1 MDPTSK
7 ALASAALK
15 AGGSGLSGLADAMG
29 SGPSRMGLLIQAFA
43 PASAVSWFQGCRM
56 RVRQVKAQEQMF
68 DEACKAILKNST
80 AQLERL
86 TGSREQQ
93 QDPAIRLVVDALQA
107 DMRVLST
114 VRDAVRLCDDKSLL
128 GGAGAAPTDADP
140 GDAEEK
146 ARLSHRE
153 DASWWDM
160 FEGLARR
167 RNEPWRQE
175 LLARALVEYDRV
187 PGSIGLK
194 AIWEIGMMENDDF
207 GCLAAFCDS
216 ALHIDGKPVVL
227 IEPEQQ
233 AKFRFEDADAVR
245 EINLAHA
252 ISALIDAGLVSQAA
266 TQFSTKEPVR
276 LEHLKGPTWF
286 QHQHVDQSAD
296 ANHDIQIN
304 GFFVNDVA
312 LDICKL
318 YGPKLN
324 IASDAS
330 FEEFQ
335 SLMTEA
341 AKEQPEIIGK
351 VKFLKRKP
359 SKAKR

>member
-1 MDPTSK
+1 MEPTSK
-7 ALASAALK
+7 ALASAAMK
-15 AGGSGLSGLADAMG
+15 ASSASISSLADAMG
-29 SGPSRMGLLIQAFA
+29 SGPSRIAMLIQAFA
-43 PASAVSWFQGCRM
+43 PASAVSWFQGRRL
-56 RVRQVKAQEQMF
+56 RVRQVKAQEQVF
-68 DEACKAILKNST
+68 DEVCKVVVKNTKKHLDRLHASPDG
-80 AQLERL
+80 LEDPMVRL
-86 TGSREQQ
+86 SAE
-93 QDPAIRLVVDALQA
+93 ALQS

-114 VRDAVRLCDDKSLL
+114 FRDAVRICDDSSLL
-128 GGAGAAPTDADP
+128 SSP
-140 GDAEEK
+140 GKASKDGDRDDEEEK
-146 ARLSHRE
+146 RQLEHRE

-233 AKFRFEDADAVR
+233 AKFRFEDADALR

-266 TQFSTKEPVR
+266 TQFSTKDPVR

-286 QHQHVDQSAD
+286 LHQHVDQSAD

-318 YGPKLN
+318 YEPKLN

-341 AKEQPEIIGK
+341 EKEQPEVIGK

>member
-1 MDPTSK
+1 MEPTSK
-7 ALASAALK
+7 ALASAAAK
-15 AGGSGLSGLADAMG
+15 AGGAGISSLADAMG
-29 SGPSRMGLLIQAFA
+29 SGPSRIGMLIQAFA
-43 PASAVSWFQGCRM
+43 PESAVSWFQGCRL
-56 RVRQVKAQEQMF
+56 RVRQVKAQEQVF
-68 DEACKAILKNST
+68 EEVCKAVVKNSKKHLDRLH
-80 AQLERL
+80 ASPDGLE
-86 TGSREQQ
+86 
-93 QDPAIRLVVDALQA
+93 DPLIRIAVDSVQS
-107 DMRVLST
+107 DIRVLSIF
-114 VRDAVRLCDDKSLL
+114 RDAVRICDDSSLL
-128 GGAGAAPTDADP
+128 SSP
-140 GDAEEK
+140 GNESRDIDRDDEK
-146 ARLSHRE
+146 EKRQLEHRE

-207 GCLAAFCDS
+207 GCLAEFCNS

-227 IEPEQQ
+227 IEPEHQ
-233 AKFRFEDADAVR
+233 AKFRFEDADHVR
-245 EINLAHA
+245 QINLAHA

-266 TQFSTKEPVR
+266 TQFTTTDPVR

-286 QHQHVDQSAD
+286 VHQHVDSAED
-296 ANHDIQIN
+296 AHHAVQIN

-318 YGPKLN
+318 YEPKLN

-330 FEEFQ
+330 FEEFRT
-335 SLMTEA
+335 LMTDLS
-341 AKEQPEIIGK
+341 KDQPEVMGK
-351 VKFLKRKP
+351 VKFLKRRP
-359 SKAKR
+359 AKAKH

>member
-1 MDPTSK
+1 MDPISK
-7 ALASAALK
+7 ALVSAAMK
-15 AGGSGLSGLADAMG
+15 TGGSSLSSLADTMG
-29 SGPSRMGLLIQAFA
+29 SGPSRIGMMIQAFA
-43 PASAVSWFQGCRM
+43 PASAVSWFQGRRL

-68 DEACKAILKNST
+68 DEVCKTVLKGS
-80 AQLERL
+80 AKQLERL
-86 TGSREQQ
+86 TTSGDGLE
-93 QDPAIRLVVDALQA
+93 DPAVRLAIEAMQS

-114 VRDAVRLCDDKSLL
+114 FRDAVRICEDTPLVGKS
-128 GGAGAAPTDADP
+128 GKATEDTEKDRE
-140 GDAEEK
+140 AERGQLK
-146 ARLSHRE
+146 HRE

-160 FEGLARR
+160 FESLARR

-227 IEPEQQ
+227 LEPEQQ
-233 AKFRFEDADAVR
+233 AKYRFEDADAVR

-266 TQFSTKEPVR
+266 TQFSTKELVR

-286 QHQHVDQSAD
+286 LHQHVDQSAD

-318 YGPKLN
+318 YEPKLN

-335 SLMTEA
+335 SLMTNA
-341 AKEQPEIIGK
+341 AKEQPEVIGK

>member
-1 MDPTSK
+1 MDPISK
-7 ALASAALK
+7 ALMSAAMK
-15 AGGSGLSGLADAMG
+15 TGGSSLSSLADAMG
-29 SGPSRMGLLIQAFA
+29 SGPSRLGMMIQAFA
-43 PASAVSWFQGCRM
+43 PASAVSWFQGRRL
-56 RVRQVKAQEQMF
+56 RVRQIKAQEQMF
-68 DEACKAILKNST
+68 DEVCKAVLKGSAT
-80 AQLERL
+80 QLEGL
-86 TGSREQQ
+86 TKAGDGLV
-93 QDPAIRLVVDALQA
+93 DPAVRLSIEALQS

-114 VRDAVRLCDDKSLL
+114 FRDAVRICDDSPML
-128 GGAGAAPTDADP
+128 GASG
-140 GDAEEK
+140 EK
-146 ARLSHRE
+146 AKATETGREAEKAQLEHRE

-160 FEGLARR
+160 FESLARR

-194 AIWEIGMMENDDF
+194 AIWEIGMMESDDF

-227 IEPEQQ
+227 LEPEQQ

-286 QHQHVDQSAD
+286 IHQHVVSSAD

-318 YGPKLN
+318 YDPKVN

-330 FEEFQ
+330 FEEFR

-341 AKEQPEIIGK
+341 SKEQPEVIGK

-359 SKAKR
+359 GKAQR